1 MIRRDY
7 ILRMIEEFIR
17 ALARIQ
23 SYKRSENWKEAAGAV
38 DEEMQRLIGGGA
50 EAIAKLSETELLA
63 RLVQGEATQAVR
75 DKTLVLTTLM
85 KEAGDVATATG
96 RTEAGREC
104 YLKALHLLLDV
115 LGRGEVFECPAFV
128 PRVEMLVA
136 ALGDEALPMQTQ
148 ARLMHHYER
157 TGEFAKAEERLF
169 AMLDQD
175 ADPAPVIEF
184 GLMFYRRLLAQSDDA
199 LSAGNLPRAE
209 VESAMQELQARLDR
223 MRSRGGSSSKAA

>member
-7 ILRMIEEFIR
+7 ILRMIEELIR

-38 DEEMQRLIGGGA
+38 DEEMQRLIGGDA
-50 EAIAKLSETELLA
+50 DAIAKLSETELLA

>member
-38 DEEMQRLIGGGA
+38 DEEMQRLIGGDA
-50 EAIAKLSETELLA
+50 DAIAKLSETELLA

-169 AMLDQD
+169 AMLDTD
-175 ADPAPVIEF
+175 ADQAPVIEF

-209 VESAMQELQARLDR
+209 VESTMQELQARLDG